1 MADERRPT
9 SADVA
14 RAAGVSRATVSYVL
28 NGQQLDRISRETQER
43 VHASARELG
52 YRPNAAAQTLRRGTS
67 DIVLLSFPPWPLGPA
82 IAETMSVWV
91 EELAELGYTTLVH
104 LERGDDGGSL
114 ELACHRLQPACL
126 VAPGRVLSRSMV
138 RDLRAGGTRAVLAYF
153 EYEPVGYVPT
163 LIFDQADVGRAAVG
177 YLADAGHRSV
187 LVLLPGGSGELSRLA
202 DRRLAGAREVA
213 AARGIALHEVR
224 CGGAEVGLTL
234 APWLSG
240 RPEFT
245 AVFAFNDEY
254 ALLALQ
260 QLTRLGLAVPGDV
273 AVIGCDDSPMA
284 AFSSPPL
291 SSVRFGSTGTP
302 TLADTVRRAVKGERL
317 PQQIPLGHPFVVRRE
332 SA

>member
-1 MADERRPT
+1 MVDRRRPT
-9 SADVA
+9 SVDVA

-28 NGQQLDRISRETQER
+28 NGQQLDRISHDTQER
-43 VHASARELG
+43 VLAAARELG
-52 YRPNAAAQTLRRGTS
+52 YRPNAAAQTLRKGTS

-82 IAETMSVWV
+82 IAEGMSVWV

-104 LERGDDGGSL
+104 LERDEDGGSL

-126 VAPGRVLSRSMV
+126 VAPGRVLSPSMI
-138 RDLRAGGTRAVLAYF
+138 RTLQDDGTTAVLAYF
-153 EYEPVGYVPT
+153 DDAPVGFVPT
-163 LIFDQADVGRAAVG
+163 LTFDQAEVGRVAAG
-177 YLADAGHRSV
+177 HLADSGHRD
-187 LVLLPGGSGELSRLA
+187 LLALAPGGPGELSTLA
-202 DRRLAGAREVA
+202 DRRLAGAREIA
-213 AARGIALHEVR
+213 SARGLTLHEVR
-224 CGGAEVGLTL
+224 CGGAEVGSAL

-240 RPEFT
+240 QPEFT

-260 QLTRLGLAVPGDV
+260 QLTRRGLTVPGDI

-284 AFSSPPL
+284 EFSSPPL
-291 SSVRFGSTGTP
+291 SSVRFGATGSP
-302 TLADTVRRAVKGERL
+302 ILADAVSRAIKGEQL

>member
-1 MADERRPT
+1 MVDRRRPT

-43 VHASARELG
+43 VLASAKELG
-52 YRPNAAAQTLRRGTS
+52 YRPNAAAKTLRKGTS

-82 IAETMSVWV
+82 IAEGMSTWT

-104 LERGDDGGSL
+104 LERDDDGGSL

-126 VAPGRVLSRSMV
+126 VAPGRVLSRPMV
-138 RDLRAGGTRAVLAYF
+138 RALQAGGTTAVLAYF
-153 EYEPVGYVPT
+153 DDAPVGYVPT
-163 LIFDQADVGRAAVG
+163 LTYEQADVGRVAAS
-177 YLADAGHRSV
+177 YLADAGHRDL
-187 LVLLPGGSGELSRLA
+187 LVLLPGGPGELGRLA

-213 AARGIALHEVR
+213 AARGLTLHEVR
-224 CGGAEVGLTL
+224 CGGAEVSAAL

-260 QLTRLGLAVPGDV
+260 QFTRRGLAVPGDM

-291 SSVRFGSTGTP
+291 SSVRFGPIESA
-302 TLADTVRRAVKGERL
+302 TLAGTVHRAVKGERL

>member
-1 MADERRPT
+1 MVDRRRPT
-9 SADVA
+9 SVDVA

-28 NGQQLDRISRETQER
+28 NGQQLDRISQETQER
-43 VHASARELG
+43 VLASARELG
-52 YRPNAAAQTLRRGTS
+52 YRPNAAAQTLRKGTS

-82 IAETMSVWV
+82 IAESMSAWV

-104 LERGDDGGSL
+104 LERDDDGGSL

-126 VAPGRVLSRSMV
+126 VAPGRVLSRSMI
-138 RDLRAGGTRAVLAYF
+138 RALQADGTTAVLAYF
-153 EYEPVGYVPT
+153 DDAPVGFIPT
-163 LIFDQADVGRAAVG
+163 LTFDQADVGRVAVG
-177 YLADAGHRSV
+177 HLADSGHRDI
-187 LVLLPGGSGELSRLA
+187 LLLMPGGTDELSRLA

-213 AARGIALHEVR
+213 AARGRTLHEVR
-224 CGGAEVGLTL
+224 CGGAEVGSAL

-240 RPEFT
+240 RPQFT

-260 QLTRLGLAVPGDV
+260 QLIRRGLTVPGDV
-273 AVIGCDDSPMA
+273 AVIGCDDSPLA

-291 SSVRFGSTGTP
+291 SSVRFGSTGSP
-302 TLADTVRRAVKGERL
+302 TLADAVSRAVKGEQL
-317 PQQIPLGHPFVVRRE
+317 PSQIPLGHPFVVRRE

>member
-28 NGQQLDRISRETQER
+28 NGQQLDRITRETQER
-43 VHASARELG
+43 VLASARELG
-52 YRPNAAAQTLRRGTS
+52 YRPNAAAKTLRKGTS
-67 DIVLLSFPPWPLGPA
+67 DVVLLSFPPWPLGPA

-91 EELAELGYTTLVH
+91 ADLAELGYTTLVH
-104 LERGDDGGSL
+104 LERDDDGGSL

-138 RDLRAGGTRAVLAYF
+138 RDLRAAGTAAVLAYF
-153 EYEPVGYVPT
+153 DYEPVGYVPT
-163 LIFDQADVGRAAVG
+163 LTFEQAEVGQAAAG
-177 YLADAGHRSV
+177 YLADAGHRGL
-187 LVLLPGGSGELSRLA
+187 LVLLPAEPGELTRLA

-213 AARGIALHEVR
+213 AARGLKLHEVR
-224 CGGAEVGLTL
+224 CGGAEVGAAM
-234 APWLSG
+234 APLLSG
-240 RPEFT
+240 RPGFT
-245 AVFAFNDEY
+245 AVLAFNDEY

-260 QLTRLGLAVPGDV
+260 QLTRRGLAVPGDV
-273 AVIGCDDSPMA
+273 AVIGVDDSPMA

-291 SSVRFGSTGTP
+291 SSVRFGSTGTKV
-302 TLADTVRRAVKGERL
+302 LADAVRRVVKGERL
-317 PQQIPLGHPFVVRRE
+317 PRQIPLGHPFVVRRE

>member
-1 MADERRPT
+1 MVDSRRAT

-43 VHASARELG
+43 VLASAKELG
-52 YRPNAAAQTLRRGTS
+52 YRPNAAAQTLRKGTS

-82 IAETMSVWV
+82 VAESMSTWV
-91 EELAELGYTTLVH
+91 DELAELGYTTLVH
-104 LERGDDGGSL
+104 LERDLDGSSL
-114 ELACHRLQPACL
+114 ELACQRLQPACL
-126 VAPGRVLSRSMV
+126 VAPGRVLSRSMI
-138 RDLRAGGTRAVLAYF
+138 RALRADGTTAVLAYF
-153 EYEPVGYVPT
+153 DDAPVGYIPT
-163 LIFDQADVGRAAVG
+163 LTFEQTDVGHVAVD
-177 YLADAGHRSV
+177 YLADAGHRSI
-187 LVLLPGGSGELSRLA
+187 LALLPCGVGELSGLA

-213 AARGIALHEVR
+213 AARGLALHEIR
-224 CGGAEVGLTL
+224 CDGAEVGPAL

-240 RPEFT
+240 RPQFD

-260 QLTRLGLAVPGDV
+260 QLAQRGLAVPSDV

-284 AFSSPPL
+284 TFSSPPL
-291 SSVRFGSTGTP
+291 SSVRFGATGAP
-302 TLADTVRRAVKGERL
+302 ILADAVRRAVKGEKL
-317 PQQIPLGHPFVVRRE
+317 PQQIPLGRPFVVRRE

>member
-1 MADERRPT
+1 MPEGRRPT

-43 VHASARELG
+43 VRTSARALG

-82 IAETMSVWV
+82 IAESMSTWV
-91 EELAELGYTTLVH
+91 GELGELGYTTLVH
-104 LERGDDGGSL
+104 LERDDDGGSL

-126 VAPGRVLSRSMV
+126 VAPGRALSRSMV
-138 RDLRAGGTRAVLAYF
+138 RALRAGGTTAVLAYF
-153 EYEPVGYVPT
+153 DDAPVGFVPT
-163 LIFDQADVGRAAVG
+163 LTYEQADVGRAAVG
-177 YLADAGHRSV
+177 YLADAGHRAL
-187 LVLLPGGSGELSRLA
+187 LVLLPDGPAELSRLA

-213 AARGIALHEVR
+213 VARGLTLHEVR
-224 CGGAEVGLTL
+224 CGGAEVSAAL

-240 RPEFT
+240 QPEFT

-254 ALLALQ
+254 AVLALQ
-260 QLTRLGLAVPGDV
+260 RLVRGGLAVPGDV

-284 AFSSPPL
+284 GFSAPPL
-291 SSVRFGSTGTP
+291 TSVRFGSDGP
-302 TLADTVRRAVKGERL
+302 TLSDAVRRAVAGERL
-317 PQQIPLGHPFVVRRE
+317 PQQIPLGRPFVVRRE

>member
-1 MADERRPT
+1 MAEERRPT

-28 NGQQLDRISRETQER
+28 NGQQLDRISPETQER
-43 VHASARELG
+43 VLASARELG
-52 YRPNAAAQTLRRGTS
+52 YRPNAAAQTLRKGTS

-91 EELAELGYTTLVH
+91 EELGQLGYTTLVH
-104 LERGDDGGSL
+104 LERGEDSASL

-126 VAPGRVLSRSMV
+126 VAPGRVLSPSMV
-138 RDLRAGGTRAVLAYF
+138 RALEAGGTTAVLAYF
-153 EYEPVGYVPT
+153 DDEPVGYVPT
-163 LIFDQADVGRAAVG
+163 LTFDQADVGRAAVG
-177 YLADAGHRSV
+177 YLADAGHRSL
-187 LVLLPGGSGELSRLA
+187 LVLLPAEPGELRALA
-202 DRRLAGAREVA
+202 DRRLAGARDVA
-213 AARGIALHEVR
+213 VARGIALHEVR
-224 CGGAEVGLTL
+224 CGGAEVGQAL
-234 APWLSG
+234 APLLSG
-240 RPEFT
+240 PSELT

-273 AVIGCDDSPMA
+273 AVIGCDDSPLA

-291 SSVRFGSTGTP
+291 SSVRFGSAGTA

-317 PQQIPLGHPFVVRRE
+317 PRQIPLGHPYVVRRE

>member
-43 VHASARELG
+43 VLASARELG
-52 YRPNAAAQTLRRGTS
+52 YRPNAAAQTLRKGTS

-91 EELAELGYTTLVH
+91 AELAELGYTTLVH

-153 EYEPVGYVPT
+153 DYEPVGYVPT
-163 LIFDQADVGRAAVG
+163 LTFEQAEVGRAAVG
-177 YLADAGHRSV
+177 YLADAGHQSV
-187 LVLLPGGSGELSRLA
+187 LALLPAGPGELSQLA

-213 AARGIALHEVR
+213 AARGLRLREVR
-224 CGGAEVGLTL
+224 SGGAEVGAALVPL
-234 APWLSG
+234 LSG
-240 RPEFT
+240 QPEFT

-260 QLTRLGLAVPGDV
+260 QLTRRGLSVPGDV
-273 AVIGCDDSPMA
+273 AVIGCDDSPVA

-291 SSVRFGSTGTP
+291 SSVRFGSTGTKV
-302 TLADTVRRAVKGERL
+302 LADAVCRAVKGERL
-317 PQQIPLGHPFVVRRE
+317 PRQIPLGHPFVVRRE